1 VTDQPSSKETLR
13 MLYGD
18 YSNDV
23 YRYAFATLG
32 DSNLAHDIVQ
42 EVFLRAYR
50 SLNSYRRDASAKTW
64 LMTIARNLIFD
75 VLRKRRTE
83 RKYLSRHEIPEQLG
97 DESVPMED
105 LVEVE
110 EALAKLKPEY
120 RHVVVLR
127 YIDGLSI
134 RDTASVLGWSE
145 KKVRNTAHRAMTKLR
160 EILDGNSEGVNM
172 KNEIGT

>member
-1 VTDQPSSKETLR
+1 
-13 MLYGD
+13 MLYDD

-50 SLNSYRRDASAKTW
+50 SLSSYRRDASAKTW
-64 LMTIARNLIFD
+64 LMTIARNHIFD
-75 VLRKRRTE
+75 ILRKRRTE
-83 RKYLSRHEIPEQLG
+83 RKYLYRHEIPEQLG
-97 DESVPMED
+97 DESVSMEE
-105 LVEVE
+105 LLEVG
-110 EALAKLKPEY
+110 EALAMLKSEY

-134 RDTASVLGWSE
+134 RDTTSVLGWSE
-145 KKVRNTAHRAMTKLR
+145 KKVRNTAHRAIAKLR
-160 EILDGNSEGVNM
+160 EILGGSSEEVDLGR
-172 KNEIGT
+172 EI